1 MSRVLGIPKWDEKR
15 REWRLGVR
23 NKGKRTTVTSKH
35 KSQRKGQ
42 AECIQKALAWIE
54 SSSIPDNIRF
64 MDAWNEYLEYY
75 TNKFKI
81 TSAKQLESRAKA
93 HLIPAFKAYRMKNI
107 TKRDWQGVVDRA
119 YENGAKSH
127 KTLRGIVATITPF
140 CKWCAAKGYIRD
152 SDVPIYFDYPTTE
165 LSRQK
170 KILQPDQLRLLFS
183 PEVDNDNFYIFCFRF
198 LTVTGL
204 RRGELCGLKT
214 ERDYDGETITIRESV
229 SHEQY
234 ITDGKTAQARR
245 TIQLTDIAKEQIK
258 RHQERAPGGI
268 YLFSNEH
275 GQRISPRVISN
286 NWRKFRALHGFDIT
300 LHELRHTFIS
310 YSRLRTTIDLEAL
323 KQLYGHSADMDTE
336 RTNVHSIL
344 KTPEE
349 FAAEKLQKRAM
360 AKQLNNVFQTVIDTQ
375 TDTQNG

>member
-1 MSRVLGIPKWDEKR
+1 M
-15 REWRLGVR
+15 R

-64 MDAWNEYLEYY
+64 IDAWTEYLEYY

-107 TKRDWQGVVDRA
+107 TKRDWQAVIDRA
-119 YENGAKSH
+119 YENGVKS
-127 KTLRGIVATITPF
+127 KQTLRLLVATITPF
-140 CKWCAAKGYIRD
+140 CKWCAAKGYIND
-152 SDVPIYFDYPTTE
+152 SDVPIYFEYPITDPPKK
-165 LSRQK
+165 R

-183 PEVDNDNFYIFCFRF
+183 PDVENDSFFIFCFRF
-198 LTVTGL
+198 LAVTGL
-204 RRGELCGLKT
+204 RRGEFCALKKD
-214 ERDYDGETITIRESV
+214 RDYDGETITIRESI
-229 SHEQY
+229 SSDGY
-234 ITDGKTAQARR
+234 ITDGKTDKAKRN
-245 TIQLTDIAKEQIK
+245 IQLTEIAREQIQ
-258 RHQERAPGGI
+258 RHQERAPGNI
-268 YLFSNEH
+268 YLFSSEH
-275 GQRISPRVISN
+275 GQRIRPGAISYH
-286 NWRKFRALHGFDIT
+286 WLKFRELHGIDIT

-336 RTNVHSIL
+336 KTYVHSIL

-349 FAAEKLQKRAM
+349 VAEEKRKKREM
-360 AKQLNNVFQTVIDTQ
+360 ARQINNVFQMVIDAQ